1 MEVALAAAIAFL
13 TAFLAGSLPLGARLV
28 ERMSGWSPRDV
39 NPHLLGV
46 ENVTR
51 LVGGGVALA
60 AFGVDVLKG
69 MVGLA
74 AGAMAGWLFT
84 ALVYAGALVDP
95 PGLHAAA
102 LLALTASETGLV
114 AALAAAGLLGVVV
127 GHLAPLP
134 LPGIAVAPR
143 GRGNG
148 VLLGGLTGLYA
159 LGVAPPWLLA
169 LPVVA
174 WAAVLGRTGYVALAT
189 VWATLALGVAATA
202 AAWAG
207 AVTWEV
213 AFGAA
218 LLAAGIG
225 WRHKAHLARIR
236 DGTEPRLGEPAPVRG
251 LDNTVLAAFMIHPLS
266 LDDVWQPAS
275 LRWFR
280 HVLERTVK
288 PGIVPVE
295 WVKRLFLQ
303 VRPQLTGVIDGVVT
317 ADGRPLR
324 VLLIGMPLL
333 PDQFRSH
340 PEDALRLAIQGARF
354 AHELGADVVGLGAF
368 WSTIGDKGRAV
379 QEAVPEIVVTN
390 GGAYTAATVRAAVP
404 GLLKRFAQQGVSLK
418 RVTAAVVGANG
429 VVAFGVARMIAP
441 EVGRVVLVGRDKE
454 RLSRSAAT
462 LRAKYPQTEFV
473 PTTDLQEVATAD
485 LVFTAT
491 SDPNPVLYPQHV
503 KPGAWVYDLGRP
515 ADVHPSVRDVPG
527 VELVPGG
534 VVRPPGSMRSA
545 IDLRFGDGHVPAC
558 LAETMIL
565 AATREYDRRS
575 LGGTTRT
582 SDIEFYLREGERLGF
597 RIVTSDPHVSRPEAR
612 ATGRGRAAPPTE

>member
-1 MEVALAAAIAFL
+1 MDVALAAAIAFL

-28 ERMSGWSPRDV
+28 ERVSGWAPREV

-60 AFGVDVLKG
+60 AFGLDLFKG
-69 MVGLA
+69 MLGLA
-74 AGAMAGWLFT
+74 AGVMAGWLFT
-84 ALVYAGALVDP
+84 SLAYVGALTGA
-95 PGLHAAA
+95 PGFDAGGP
-102 LLALTASETGLV
+102 LAVAASERGLV
-114 AALAAAGLLGVVV
+114 AALAAAGLLGVVA

-148 VLLGGLTGLYA
+148 VALGGLAGLYA
-159 LGVAPPWLLA
+159 FGAAPLWLVAV
-169 LPVVA
+169 PVAA
-174 WAAVLGRTGYVALAT
+174 WAAVLAWRGYVALAT
-189 VWATLALGVAATA
+189 VWGTLAFGVAAAA

-207 AVTWEV
+207 GVAWEV
-213 AFGAA
+213 AFAAA
-218 LLAAGIG
+218 LLAAGVG
-225 WRHKAHLARIR
+225 WRHKAHLSRIR
-236 DGTEPRLGEPAPVRG
+236 DGTEPRLGEPSPVRG
-251 LDNTVLAAFMIHPLS
+251 MGGSVLAAFMIHPMS
-266 LDDVWQPAS
+266 LEDVWQPAS

-288 PGIVPVE
+288 PGILPVE

-317 ADGRPLR
+317 TDGRPLR
-324 VLLIGMPLL
+324 VLLIGTPLL

-340 PEDALRLAIQGARF
+340 PDDALRLAVQGARF
-354 AHELGADVVGLGAF
+354 AHELGAEVVGLGAF

-404 GLLKRFAQQGVSLK
+404 GLLKRFAEQGVRLANA
-418 RVTAAVVGANG
+418 TAAVVGANG

-441 EVGRVVLVGRDKE
+441 EVGRVVLVGRDRQ
-454 RLSRSAAT
+454 RLHRSAAT
-462 LRAKYPQTEFV
+462 LKAKYPQTEFV

-491 SDPNPVLYPQHV
+491 SDPNPVIYPQHV
-503 KPGAWVYDLGRP
+503 KPGAWVFDLGRP
-515 ADVHPSVRDVPG
+515 ADVDPSVRDVPG

-565 AATREYDRRS
+565 AATREFDRRS
-575 LGGTTRT
+575 LGDRTR
-582 SDIEFYLREGERLGF
+582 SADIDFYLREGERLGF
-597 RIVTSDPHVSRPEAR
+597 RIVTSDPHVAR
-612 ATGRGRAAPPTE
+612 AAAPARRRGRAAPPTE

>member
-1 MEVALAAAIAFL
+1 MEVALAAAMAFL

-28 ERMSGWSPRDV
+28 ERVSGWAPREV

-60 AFGVDVLKG
+60 AFGLDVLKG
-69 MVGLA
+69 MLGLA
-74 AGAMAGWLFT
+74 AGVVAGWLLA
-84 ALVYAGALVDP
+84 ALAFVGSLSGP
-95 PGLHAAA
+95 PGLEPGG
-102 LLALTASETGLV
+102 LLAVTATERGLV

-143 GRGNG
+143 GRGNA
-148 VLLGGLTGLYA
+148 VLLGGLAGLYA
-159 LGVAPPWLLA
+159 LGAAPLWLLA
-169 LPVVA
+169 TPVVV
-174 WAAVLGRTGYVALAT
+174 WAAVLGWTGYVALAT
-189 VWATLALGVAATA
+189 VWATLGLGVAAVA

-207 AVTWEV
+207 AASWEV
-213 AFGAA
+213 AFAAA
-218 LLAAGIG
+218 LVASCMG
-225 WRHKAHLARIR
+225 WRHKAHLSRIR
-236 DGTEPRLGEPAPVRG
+236 DGTEPRLGDRAPVRG
-251 LDNTVLAAFMIHPLS
+251 MGRTALAAFMIHPLS

-288 PGIVPVE
+288 PGILPVE
-295 WVKRLFLQ
+295 LVKRLFLQ

-317 ADGRPLR
+317 ADGRALR
-324 VLLIGMPLL
+324 VLLIGMPVL

-340 PEDALRLAIQGARF
+340 PDDALRLAVQGARF
-354 AHELGADVVGLGAF
+354 AHELGAEVVGLGAF
-368 WSTIGDKGRAV
+368 WSTVGDKGRAV
-379 QEAVPEIVVTN
+379 QEAVPQIVVTN

-404 GLLKRFAQQGVSLK
+404 GLLKRCAEQGVRLRRS
-418 RVTAAVVGANG
+418 TAAVVGANG

-441 EVGRVVLVGRDKE
+441 EVGRVVLVGRDRE
-454 RLSRSAAT
+454 RLARSAAT
-462 LRAKYPQTEFV
+462 LRTKFPQTAFV

-491 SDPNPVLYPQHV
+491 SDPGPVIYPQHV

-515 ADVHPSVRDVPG
+515 ADVHPSVREVPG
-527 VELVPGG
+527 VEVVPGG

-575 LGGTTRT
+575 LGGRTRT
-582 SDIEFYLREGERLGF
+582 ADMEFYLREGERLGF
-597 RIVTSDPHVSRPEAR
+597 TIVTDDPHVAR
-612 ATGRGRAAPPTE
+612 AAAGPTGRGRPAPPRE

>member
-13 TAFLAGSLPLGARLV
+13 TAFVAGSLPLGARLV
-28 ERMSGWSPRDV
+28 ERLSGWAPREV

-51 LVGGGVALA
+51 LVGSGVALA
-60 AFGVDVLKG
+60 AFGLDVLKG
-69 MVGLA
+69 MLGLA
-74 AGAMAGWLFT
+74 AGVMSGWLF
-84 ALVYAGALVDP
+84 ASLSFVGSLAEA
-95 PGLHAAA
+95 PGFQPGSPFAAA
-102 LLALTASETGLV
+102 ATESGLI
-114 AALAAAGLLGVVV
+114 AALAGAGLLGVVF
-127 GHLAPLP
+127 GHLLPVP
-134 LPGIAVAPR
+134 LPGIAAAPR

-148 VLLGGLTGLYA
+148 VLLGGLTGLFA
-159 LGVAPPWLLA
+159 VGAAPTWLA
-169 LPVVA
+169 MLPVLV

-189 VWATLALGVAATA
+189 VWAVLGLGVGAVG

-207 AVTWEV
+207 LVAWEV
-213 AFGAA
+213 AFAAA
-218 LLAAGIG
+218 LLAAGVG
-225 WRHKAHLARIR
+225 WRHKAHLSRIR
-236 DGTEPRLGEPAPVRG
+236 DGTEPRLGEPVPVRG
-251 LDNTVLAAFMIHPLS
+251 MGSTALAAFMIHPLS
-266 LDDVWQPAS
+266 LEDVWQPAS
-275 LRWFR
+275 LRWVR
-280 HVLERTVK
+280 HVLEKTVS
-288 PGIVPVE
+288 PGILPFE

-303 VRPQLTGVIDGVVT
+303 VRPQVTGVIDGVVT

-324 VLLIGMPLL
+324 VLLIGTPLL

-354 AHELGADVVGLGAF
+354 AHELGAEVVGLGAF

-390 GGAYTAATVRAAVP
+390 GGAYTAATVRSAVP
-404 GLLKRFAQQGVSLK
+404 GLLKRFADQGVRLK
-418 RVTAAVVGANG
+418 RSTAAVVGANG

-454 RLSRSAAT
+454 RLARSAAT
-462 LRAKYPQTEFV
+462 LRAKYPQTEFA
-473 PTTDLQEVATAD
+473 PTTDMQEVATAD

-491 SDPNPVLYPQHV
+491 SDPNPVVYPQHV
-503 KPGAWVYDLGRP
+503 KPGAWIYDLGRP

-527 VELVPGG
+527 VEIVPGG

-565 AATREYDRRS
+565 AATREYGRRS

-582 SDIEFYLREGERLGF
+582 SDMEFFLREGERLGF
-597 RIVTSDPHVSRPEAR
+597 DIVTTDPQVAR
-612 ATGRGRAAPPTE
+612 AEASARRGRAVPPTE

>member
-13 TAFLAGSLPLGARLV
+13 TAFLVGSLPLGARLV
-28 ERMSGWSPRDV
+28 ERLSGWAPREV

-60 AFGVDVLKG
+60 AFGLDVLKG
-69 MVGLA
+69 MLGLA
-74 AGAMAGWLFT
+74 AGVVAGWLL
-84 ALVYAGALVDP
+84 ALLVFVGSLASP
-95 PGLHAAA
+95 PGLEPGG
-102 LLALTASETGLV
+102 LLAVAASERGLV
-114 AALAAAGLLGVVV
+114 AALAAAGLFGVVV

-143 GRGNG
+143 GRGNA
-148 VLLGGLTGLYA
+148 VVLGGLAGLYA
-159 LGVAPPWLLA
+159 LGAAPLWLLA
-169 LPVVA
+169 VPVVA
-174 WAAVLGRTGYVALAT
+174 WAAVLGWTGYVALAT
-189 VWATLALGVAATA
+189 VWGVLGLGVASVAG
-202 AAWAG
+202 AWAG
-207 AVTWEV
+207 SVAWEV
-213 AFGAA
+213 AFAAA
-218 LLAAGIG
+218 LVAACVG
-225 WRHKAHLARIR
+225 WRHKAHLSRIR
-236 DGTEPRLGEPAPVRG
+236 DGTEPRLGETAPVRG
-251 LDNTVLAAFMIHPLS
+251 MDGTALAAFMIHPLS

-288 PGIVPVE
+288 PGILPVE
-295 WVKRLFLQ
+295 LVKRLFLQ

-324 VLLIGMPLL
+324 VLLIGMPVL

-340 PEDALRLAIQGARF
+340 PDDALRLAIQGARF
-354 AHELGADVVGLGAF
+354 AHELGAEVVGLGAF

-404 GLLKRFAQQGVSLK
+404 ALLKRCAQQGVRLK
-418 RVTAAVVGANG
+418 RATAAVVGANG

-441 EVGRVVLVGRDKE
+441 EVGRVVLVGRDRE
-454 RLSRSAAT
+454 RLARSAAT
-462 LRAKYPQTEFV
+462 LRAKFPQTEFV

-491 SDPNPVLYPQHV
+491 SDPGPVIYPQHV

-527 VELVPGG
+527 VEVVPGG
-534 VVRPPGSMRSA
+534 VVRPPGSMRSGL
-545 IDLRFGDGHVPAC
+545 DLRFGDGHVPAC

-565 AATREYDRRS
+565 AATREYGRRS
-575 LGGTTRT
+575 LGSRTRT
-582 SDIEFYLREGERLGF
+582 ADIEFYLREGERLGF
-597 RIVTSDPHVSRPEAR
+597 RIVTADPLVAR
-612 ATGRGRAAPPTE
+612 SAAGANARGRTAPPTE